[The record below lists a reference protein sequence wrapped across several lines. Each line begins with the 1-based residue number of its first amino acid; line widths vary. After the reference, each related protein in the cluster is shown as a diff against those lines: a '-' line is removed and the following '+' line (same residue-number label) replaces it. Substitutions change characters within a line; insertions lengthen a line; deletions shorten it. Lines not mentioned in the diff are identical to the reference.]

1 MNHVLQAPLLVDWQ
15 AGSSLNINI
24 WKREAQFGLKLTA
37 IPKPKTTVKR
47 RLGYN
52 GACSPTQNG
61 PRNPPQAKC
70 SRHSLSSRAVDV
82 AVQSSQS
89 NITHIDDF
97 SQIGA
102 ETRQLRDSQGLILN
116 VPQRE
121 QAVIVG
127 AEWKSD
133 PGLLPLEESLAE
145 LTLLADTAGIDV
157 LDSLTQNLETPNPA
171 SFIGSGKV
179 QELVQ
184 RVTALRAQVVIFDIE
199 LSPRQQRVLEQ
210 ELGQEVKVIDRTAL
224 VLDIFAKHA
233 RTREGIVQ
241 VELAQYAYRLPRL
254 TRAWT
259 HLARQAGGGAGGN
272 GGGVGL
278 RGPGETQLEVD
289 RRQIARRIDKL
300 NAELQSIRSHRQRN
314 KARRNQDMTPRLGL
328 VGYTNAGK
336 STLLNRLTA
345 ARALADDQLF
355 ATLDPITRSLEL
367 ESGLQAYITDTV
379 GFIQKLPTAVVAAFR
394 ATLETVNDSHLLLHV
409 VDASHQSA
417 EEHLTVVEEVLDT
430 LGAGNIPS
438 VLVLNKT
445 DLLAPGSDLTNRIR
459 ETSLE
464 HYLAVMPISAQSG
477 EGVPA
482 LRSVLSQALYA
493 RMDAVSVVIPY
504 ARGDLVSKVHQYGQI
519 DAETYQ
525 ENGTRIEGRVPHH
538 LSPLLH
544 DFTVN

>member
-1 MNHVLQAPLLVDWQ
+1 MAPQ
-15 AGSSLNINI
+15 S
-24 WKREAQFGLKLTA
+24 
-37 IPKPKTTVKR
+37 
-47 RLGYN
+47 
-52 GACSPTQNG
+52 TQT
-61 PRNPPQAKC
+61 
-70 SRHSLSSRAVDV
+70 
-82 AVQSSQS
+82 
-89 NITHIDDF
+89 NITRIDDF
-97 SQIGA
+97 SRMGT
-102 ETRQLRDSQGLILN
+102 ETARSRDPQGLIRN

-121 QAVIVG
+121 RAVIVG
-127 AEWKSD
+127 AELKSE

-157 LDSLTQNLETPNPA
+157 LGRLTQNLDAPNPA

-184 RVTALRAQVVIFDIE
+184 QVTELQAQVVIFDIE

-210 ELGQEVKVIDRTAL
+210 ELGLAVKVIDRTAL

-259 HLARQAGGGAGGN
+259 HLARQGGGGAGGN

-278 RGPGETQLEVD
+278 RGPGETQLEMD
-289 RRQIARRIDKL
+289 RRQITRRMDRL
-300 NAELQSIRSHRQRN
+300 HAELQSIRSHRQRN

-336 STLLNRLTA
+336 TTLLNRLTA
-345 ARALADDQLF
+345 AGTWADNQLF

-367 ESGLQAYITDTV
+367 DGGLRAYLTDTV
-379 GFIQKLPTAVVAAFR
+379 GFIQKLPPAVVAAFR

-409 VDASHQSA
+409 VDVSHRSV

-430 LGAGNIPS
+430 LGAGDIPA

-445 DLLAPGSDLTNRIR
+445 DLVPPGHDLTARVR
-459 ETSLE
+459 DTSRE
-464 HYLAVMPISAQSG
+464 HYVAVVPLSARSG
-477 EGVPA
+477 EGVPD
-482 LRSVLSQALYA
+482 LRRVLSQVLYA
-493 RMDAVSVVIPY
+493 HMDSVAVVIPY

-519 DAETYQ
+519 DTEIHQ
-525 ENGTRIEGRVPHH
+525 EDGTRIEGKVPRH
-538 LSPLLH
+538 LSPLLY
-544 DFTVN
+544 DFAVP